1 MVEALNRRF
10 YYGWVVVAI
19 TIAVSLV
26 TWGVRAAP
34 SVLIKPLEAEFGWT
48 RSEISSAIAI
58 GLLMTAISAPFGGT
72 LLDRFGPRVVLI
84 GITALAGV
92 SVLAASRMDALWQ
105 MSVLWG
111 VFVGISTG
119 VSGVVGASVATR
131 WFVQRR
137 GFVQG
142 ILGAGGSVGQLVFL
156 PLLAWIAV
164 SAGWRE
170 MTVILGIVVLTS
182 LVPIV
187 LFMRNNPHDVGLLP
201 YGATEAPTAAAPQS
215 VVSVLKRAVR
225 VPEFW
230 LLAGSF
236 FVCGAT
242 SNGIVLQHFQAHAV
256 DHGIPTVQ
264 ASSALAIMGAM
275 NFVGV
280 LISGYFTDRVD
291 PRKLLAIFYTFRG
304 VSLFLLP
311 SMTDLGLTGLTVF
324 AVIFGL
330 DYISTVPPT
339 IALCADI
346 FGRRNVGTIYG
357 WVFGAHQLG
366 AAILAYLGGVMYD
379 SLGNYT
385 LAFIGSGVLAL
396 FGGLMALR
404 IPREAQP
411 DAFAPA
417 PAAAT

>member
-10 YYGWVVVAI
+10 YYGCVVVAI

-201 YGATEAPTAAAPQS
+201 YGATEAPTAVAPQS

-280 LISGYFTDRVD
+280 LISGFFTDRVD

>member
-19 TIAVSLV
+19 TITVSLV

-48 RSEISSAIAI
+48 RGEISSAIAI
-58 GLLMTAISAPFGGT
+58 GLLMTAVSAPFGGT
-72 LLDRFGPRVVLI
+72 LLDKFGPRVVLV

-92 SVLAASRMDALWQ
+92 SVLVASRMTSLWQ

-111 VFVGISTG
+111 VFVGIATG

-170 MTVILGIVVLTS
+170 MTVILGLVVLAS
-182 LVPIV
+182 LVPIL
-187 LFMRNNPHDVGLLP
+187 LFMRNNPQDVGLLP
-201 YGATEAPTAAAPQS
+201 YGATEAPAVTAPQS
-215 VVSVLKRAVR
+215 VISVLKRAVR

-291 PRKLLAIFYTFRG
+291 PRKLLALFYTFRG

-366 AAILAYLGGVMYD
+366 AAALAYLGGVMYD
-379 SLGNYT
+379 TLGDYT
-385 LAFIGSGVLAL
+385 LAFISSGVLAL

-404 IPREAQP
+404 IPRDAQP

-417 PAAAT
+417 AA

>member
-19 TIAVSLV
+19 TITVSLV

-48 RSEISSAIAI
+48 RGEISSAIAI
-58 GLLMTAISAPFGGT
+58 GLLMTAVSAPFGGT
-72 LLDRFGPRVVLI
+72 LLDRFGPRIVLV

-92 SVLAASRMDALWQ
+92 SVLAASKMNSLWQ

-111 VFVGISTG
+111 VFVGMSTG

-164 SAGWRE
+164 TAGWRE
-170 MTVILGIVVLTS
+170 MTVILGIVVLVT
-182 LVPIV
+182 LAPIL

-201 YGATEAPTAAAPQS
+201 YGATEPPATSAPQS
-215 VVSVLKRAVR
+215 VITVLKGAVR

-280 LISGYFTDRVD
+280 LISGYFTDRTD

-311 SMTDLGLTGLTVF
+311 SMTDLGLTGLTIF

-366 AAILAYLGGVMYD
+366 AAVLAYLGGVMYD

-385 LAFIGSGVLAL
+385 LAFIGSGVLAV

-411 DAFAPA
+411 DAVAPVPA
-417 PAAAT
+417 PA

>member
-1 MVEALNRRF
+1 V
-10 YYGWVVVAI
+10 
-19 TIAVSLV
+19 
-26 TWGVRAAP
+26 
-34 SVLIKPLEAEFGWT
+34 
-48 RSEISSAIAI
+48 
-58 GLLMTAISAPFGGT
+58 
-72 LLDRFGPRVVLI
+72 
-84 GITALAGV
+84 LAGI
-92 SVLAASRMDALWQ
+92 SILAASQMNALWQ
-105 MSVLWG
+105 MSILWG
-111 VFVGISTG
+111 VFVGIATG
-119 VSGVVGASVATR
+119 ISGVVGASVATR

-142 ILGAGGSVGQLVFL
+142 ILGAGGSVGQLAFL
-156 PLLAWIAV
+156 PLLAWLAV
-164 SAGWRE
+164 SAGWRD
-170 MTVILGIVVLTS
+170 MTVILGVVVLAT
-182 LVPIV
+182 LAPIV
-187 LFMRNNPHDVGLLP
+187 IFMRNSPDDVGLLP
-201 YGATEAPTAAAPQS
+201 YGATEAPVAAPPAS
-215 VVSVLKRAVR
+215 ALSVLKRASR

-264 ASSALAIMGAM
+264 ASSALAVMGAM

-280 LISGYFTDRVD
+280 LLSGWLTDRHD
-291 PRKLLAIFYTFRG
+291 PRKLLAFFYTFRG

-404 IPREAQP
+404 IPREAEP
-411 DAFAPA
+411 DIFAPA
-417 PAAAT
+417 TATA

>member
-19 TIAVSLV
+19 TISVSLI

-58 GLLMTAISAPFGGT
+58 GLLMTAVSAPFGGT
-72 LLDRFGPRVVLI
+72 LLDRFGPRIVLVS
-84 GITALAGV
+84 ITALAGV
-92 SVLAASRMDALWQ
+92 SVLAASRMNALWQ

-111 VFVGISTG
+111 VLVGISTG
-119 VSGVVGASVATR
+119 VSGVIGASVATR

-142 ILGAGGSVGQLVFL
+142 VLGAGGSVGQLVFL

-164 SAGWRE
+164 NAGWRE
-170 MTVILGIVVLTS
+170 MTVILGVLVLAS
-182 LVPIV
+182 LVPV
-187 LFMRNNPHDVGLLP
+187 LLFMRNNPHDVGLLP
-201 YGATEAPTAAAPQS
+201 YGATEPPPAATPQS
-215 VVSVLKRAVR
+215 VVTVLKGAVR

-264 ASSALAIMGAM
+264 ASSALAVMGAM

-280 LISGYFTDRVD
+280 LISGYFTDRAD

-366 AAILAYLGGVMYD
+366 AAVLAYLGGVMYD

-385 LAFIGSGVLAL
+385 LAFIGSGVLAV

-404 IPREAQP
+404 IPREAEP
-411 DAFAPA
+411 DALAPA
-417 PAAAT
+417 PAAA

>member
-1 MVEALNRRF
+1 MFEALNRRF
-10 YYGWVVVAI
+10 FYGWVVVAI
-19 TIAVSLV
+19 TITVSLV

-48 RSEISSAIAI
+48 RGEISSAIAI
-58 GLLMTAISAPFGGT
+58 GLLMTAVSAPFGGT
-72 LLDRFGPRVVLI
+72 LLDRFGPRIVLI
-84 GITALAGV
+84 GITILAGI
-92 SVLAASRMDALWQ
+92 SILAASQMNALWQ
-105 MSVLWG
+105 MSILWG
-111 VFVGISTG
+111 VFVGIATG

-142 ILGAGGSVGQLVFL
+142 ILGAGGSVGQLAFL
-156 PLLAWIAV
+156 PLLAWLAV
-164 SAGWRE
+164 TTGWRD
-170 MTVILGIVVLTS
+170 MTVILGFVVLAT
-182 LVPIV
+182 LAPIII
-187 LFMRNNPHDVGLLP
+187 FMRNSPDDVGLLP
-201 YGATEAPTAAAPQS
+201 YGATEPPTVTPPASAL
-215 VVSVLKRAVR
+215 SVLKRATR

-280 LISGYFTDRVD
+280 LISGWLTDRHD
-291 PRKLLAIFYTFRG
+291 PRKLLAFFYTFRG

-311 SMTDLGLTGLTVF
+311 SMTDLGFTGLTVF

-379 SLGNYT
+379 WLGNYT

-404 IPREAQP
+404 IPREVEP
-411 DAFAPA
+411 EAFAPT
-417 PAAAT
+417 PATA